1 MLSRCKEAKLCLRK
15 CKNFAFLSKVT
26 DAIQHFCAQLGIKE
40 DEIDTQRL
48 IIKEL
53 IEVNPDI
60 TLLVIC
66 PPAEQ
71 ICITNEFET
80 TDEATLQQTMNGER
94 KASATPT
101 TSSASTS
108 FTSYFYLPVQVF
120 EALNLSAYESEFI
133 QAYSSTSVKLEI
145 EHLASIQYSRE
156 AFSNDEISNSK
167 RIANLVSKYQ
177 KSLEELWKDSRW
189 LIEAINNAR
198 DKTNQSS
205 NANLFILSDLKE
217 LCKTRIK
224 KNSDEADHDNEKI
237 IVNDKRNIYNQ
248 VTKLPEARV
257 TNLNHIDSVLIEDED
272 LMNLNDS
279 VEDLRL
285 GSKLSKSTTNNNFN
299 KVQCDSSVKIGKTNN
314 SYQQK
319 MNGEIKN
326 TNENKLIS
334 KVYISSQTTPRTQ
347 TPLLIRSCY
356 LDVDKF
362 NHNLELFP
370 QDMSSSS
377 SYSTTSDSAISCQSS
392 NSLFSY
398 NLDSNFNRNVI
409 VHLDM
414 PTDLKI
420 DMNFECIINN
430 QTTCRD
436 LVSHIIRKANNLI
449 HAYFSNAKSY
459 FNETPTPSTSEFCYK
474 ANESNK
480 NQIRLLDE
488 NFDLYYLIVV
498 SNENQEKILMNSFL
512 IASLREPWSK
522 GQIHLRKY

>member
-1 MLSRCKEAKLCLRK
+1 MLSRCKESSLSLRK
-15 CKNFAFLSKVT
+15 CKDFGFLSKVA
-26 DAIQHFCAQLGIKE
+26 DAIQHFCTQLGIKE
-40 DEIDTQRL
+40 EEVDNQRV

-60 TLLVIC
+60 TLLIFC

-71 ICITNEFET
+71 ICITNEYDAA
-80 TDEATLQQTMNGER
+80 DEATQQQTLNGER

-101 TSSASTS
+101 TSSAG
-108 FTSYFYLPVQVF
+108 FPLTSYFYLPVQVF

-133 QAYSSTSVKLEI
+133 QVYSSTSVKLEI

-156 AFSNDEISNSK
+156 AFSNDEILNSK

-198 DKTNQSS
+198 DKPNQPS
-205 NANLFILSDLKE
+205 NANLLILSDLKE
-217 LCKTRIK
+217 LCKRNIK
-224 KNSDEADHDNEKI
+224 KNNDDEDEALNI
-237 IVNDKRNIYNQ
+237 NDKKNIYNQ

-257 TNLNHIDSVLIEDED
+257 TNLNHIDSVLIDDED
-272 LMNLNDS
+272 LLNLNDS

-285 GSKLSKSTTNNNFN
+285 VSRQSNNTTNSNFN
-299 KVQCDSSVKIGKTNN
+299 KTQCDSCVKMCKTKNVD
-314 SYQQK
+314 QQQI
-319 MNGEIKN
+319 NGETKHN
-326 TNENKLIS
+326 NLNKLVS
-334 KVYISSQTTPRTQ
+334 KVYISTPTTPT
-347 TPLLIRSCY
+347 TPNPLLIRSCY
-356 LDVDKF
+356 LD
-362 NHNLELFP
+362 LELFP

-377 SYSTTSDSAISCQSS
+377 SYSGISDSAISCQSS
-392 NSLFSY
+392 NSFFSCSLEP
-398 NLDSNFNRNVI
+398 NCSRNVI

-436 LVSHIIRKANNLI
+436 LISHIIRKANNLI

-459 FNETPTPSTSEFCYK
+459 FNETSRSNVSECWYK
-474 ANESNK
+474 ANNEPTHS
-480 NQIRLLDE
+480 QIRLLDE
-488 NFDLYYLIVV
+488 NFDLYYLIIVL
-498 SNENQEKILMNSFL
+498 NDNQEKILMNNFL